1 MTMLL
6 RVHPLSAIITVNSA
20 ESKQATTI
28 LRLVAGYLRNA
39 LQINCDSNSSWR
51 ASSRLSQ
58 T

>member
-6 RVHPLSAIITVNSA
+6 RVHPLFAIITVNHA
-20 ESKQATTI
+20 ESKQATSN

-39 LQINCDSNSSWR
+39 LQINCDNNSNWR
-51 ASSRLSQ
+51 ASSRLSH